1 MKLVVA
7 SGVFLLCLLV
17 LVIGTLLPDTTE
29 ASVFNFLARTAE
41 DSKRAA
47 ILNSPEVQELDT
59 ENTRLH
65 EELRAA
71 IAACPSHPPTIKER
85 IAGLLPW

>member
-1 MKLVVA
+1 MKLVVGC
-7 SGVFLLCLLV
+7 GVFLLFV
-17 LVIGTLLPDTTE
+17 FVVGTMLPDTTE
-29 ASVFNFLARTAE
+29 AAVFSFLARTAE

-47 ILNSPEVQELDT
+47 ILNSPEVQALDA

-71 IAACPSHPPTIKER
+71 IATCPTNPPMIQER